1 MGSDWLRQNN
11 INPMNKLFKNEYP
24 ESLMS
29 TNLFKI
35 TVSLGKL
42 QWQVENLT

>member
-1 MGSDWLRQNN
+1 
-11 INPMNKLFKNEYP
+11 MNKLFKNEYP

-42 QWQVENLT
+42 Q